1 MCKLSCKV
9 SSSSDERI
17 NEDFDLGFSILM
29 QIFSRYFLSQDT
41 FCVHLGGSGVITSFE
56 VSKKRKRFTSVK
68 PDLDFVYTYHI
79 NLEEISFNHKL
90 WYRYPP
96 RSFNLWNKQKK
107 RKKEGVFSS
116 FFFFFFYRKMYT
128 LYTWIYKS
136 IDQCDYIRG
145 SFFPFE
151 SFIFEYDKI

>member
-1 MCKLSCKV
+1 M
-9 SSSSDERI
+9 
-17 NEDFDLGFSILM
+17 
-29 QIFSRYFLSQDT
+29 
-41 FCVHLGGSGVITSFE
+41 
-56 VSKKRKRFTSVK
+56 K

-90 WYRYPP
+90 WLQVPTQIFQ
-96 RSFNLWNKQKK
+96 SLEQTEK
-107 RKKEGVFSS
+107 KKERRCIFI
-116 FFFFFFYRKMYT
+116 FFFFFYRKMYT